1 MPKTS
6 PFAVVERGQL
16 HQIACRLRL
25 RMYELGLTGEKLADA
40 YNSLMRQHT
49 EEQEGEGNRRSADA
63 VPNSLM
69 AARSHPGPTDGRNRC
84 DERSLS
90 RIEPRGS
97 SADRAFSMTR
107 DRIAKILMNCQ
118 RHPRKSAARVI
129 SCREII
135 GLARALKVSPE
146 WLLGQEDNPDPII
159 WDALAHSHRAEEIL
173 HLLNHYED
181 RTGRAIVW
189 ADRLM
194 CSLTTPEFVHASHE
208 ALFAE
213 LEEIGLKHRKQGL
226 VEVYDRIGHVRRA
239 RRMERG
245 RSSRFTQ
252 LMVLSDLEKISRG
265 RDEYR
270 GISRAIRQSCLENAR
285 ALIERSAC
293 GIELIVAEDDRVR
306 ELVMALRDFES
317 VGVCGDEF
325 ALMRA
330 HSGDVIWSENK
341 NYVRRYVQL
350 LDDFR
355 DRARYRNRDQV
366 LRLLDGLLAS
376 MR

>member
-25 RMYELGLTGEKLADA
+25 RMYELGMTAEKLADA
-40 YNSLMRQHT
+40 YNHLVYRQT
-49 EEQEGEGNRRSADA
+49 AKQGSEGYGRSADA
-63 VPNSLM
+63 
-69 AARSHPGPTDGRNRC
+69 ARSSPDRDPTGDGNSS
-84 DERSLS
+84 DETFS
-90 RIEPRGS
+90 RIEQRCS
-97 SADRAFSMTR
+97 LADPAFPMTR
-107 DRIAKILMNCQ
+107 DRIAKILMNCR
-118 RHPRKSAARVI
+118 RHPRKSAAKVI
-129 SCREII
+129 SCREVI
-135 GLARALKVSPE
+135 GLARALNVSPE
-146 WLLGQEDNPDPII
+146 WLLGQKDNPDPII

-173 HLLNHYED
+173 HLLNYYED

-189 ADRLM
+189 ADGLM
-194 CSLTTPEFVHASHE
+194 CSLTTPEFVHARHE
-208 ALFAE
+208 ALFSE
-213 LEEIGLKHRKQGL
+213 LDEIGLTDRKRDL
-226 VEVYDRIGHVRRA
+226 VEVYDRIGHARRA

-252 LMVLSDLEKISRG
+252 LMLLSDLEKICRG

-270 GISRAIRQSCLENAR
+270 RIPRAIRRSCLENVR
-285 ALIERSAC
+285 AVIERSAC

-325 ALMRA
+325 VLMRA
-330 HSGDVIWSENK
+330 HSGDVIWSENQ

-350 LDDFR
+350 LNDFR
-355 DRARYRNRDQV
+355 DRATYRNRDQV

-376 MR
+376 VR